1 MKRTIIITGIVIV
14 LATIVLIVFNRMLSQ
29 KNTLALNLAE
39 VRQGNFE
46 IVVKGAGELVAEN
59 TLDIRGPNIV
69 RNRNFRSGVIKI
81 LDIVPEG
88 TVVKKGEYIASLD
101 KTEFDNTLK
110 NEFANLN
117 EKVSE
122 LEMKVIDTAVT
133 LSTLRD
139 DIKDQAFLMEEA
151 QIVVAQ
157 SIFEPPATQRQ
168 ADLEADKAK
177 RLFEWKS
184 RLYYL
189 RRAQS
194 IMETRILKREVEN
207 QRKKVT
213 DLEDILKEF
222 TILAPADGMVMYK
235 KDQTGVKRIAGS
247 FINPFDPVVAT
258 LPDMSSMISKIF
270 VSEIEVSKLEYGQ
283 NVEIVVDAFPEKFY
297 TGQVISIANIGEQLL
312 NSDSKLFE
320 ILVHINEYDPSL
332 RPSMTTGNRVIT
344 KSFED
349 VIYVPIE
356 SVRAGADNIPYVYT
370 RDGFKQ
376 IVVPGLANEKNII
389 IEEGLAEGTFVFLT
403 PPENASKFELA
414 GNELIETIRDKELAF
429 K

>member
-1 MKRTIIITGIVIV
+1 MKRTLIVTGIIVV
-14 LATIVLIVFNRMLSQ
+14 LATIVLIVFTRMLSQ
-29 KNTLALNLAE
+29 KNSLELNLAE

-46 IVVKGAGELVAEN
+46 IVVKSAGELIAEN
-59 TLDIRGPNIV
+59 SIDISGPNIV

-110 NEFANLN
+110 NEVTNLN
-117 EKVSE
+117 TKLTE

-133 LSTLRD
+133 LSSLRD
-139 DIKDQAFLMEEA
+139 DIKDQAFIMEEA

-157 SIFEPPATQRQ
+157 SVFEPPATQRQ
-168 ADLEADKAK
+168 AELEADKAK
-177 RLFEWKS
+177 RLLEWKG

-189 RRAQS
+189 KRAQS
-194 IMETRILKREVEN
+194 IMEARILKRAVEN
-207 QRKKVT
+207 QRSKVT
-213 DLEDILKEF
+213 DLEEILEEF
-222 TILAPADGMVMYK
+222 TIKAPADGMVMYK
-235 KDQTGVKRIAGS
+235 KDQTGVKRKAGS

-258 LPDMSSMISKIF
+258 LPDMSSMISKLF
-270 VSEIEVSKLEYGQ
+270 VSEIEVSKVENGQ
-283 NVEIVVDAFPEKFY
+283 FVEIVIDAFPEKLY

-320 ILVHINEYDPSL
+320 VLVNINEYDPQL
-332 RPSMTTGNRVIT
+332 RPSMTTGNKVIT
-344 KSFED
+344 KSFEE

-356 SVRAGADNIPYVYT
+356 SVQAGADNIPFVYT

-376 IVVPGLANEKNII
+376 IVVPGEANEKNII
-389 IEEGLAEGTFVFLT
+389 IEQGLAEGTFVFLI
-403 PPENASKFELA
+403 PPENASKFKPA
-414 GNELIETIRDKELAF
+414 GSELIETIRDRELALR
-429 K
+429 

>member
-1 MKRTIIITGIVIV
+1 
-14 LATIVLIVFNRMLSQ
+14 
-29 KNTLALNLAE
+29 
-39 VRQGNFE
+39 
-46 IVVKGAGELVAEN
+46 
-59 TLDIRGPNIV
+59 
-69 RNRNFRSGVIKI
+69 
-81 LDIVPEG
+81 
-88 TVVKKGEYIASLD
+88 
-101 KTEFDNTLK
+101 
-110 NEFANLN
+110 
-117 EKVSE
+117 
-122 LEMKVIDTAVT
+122 
-133 LSTLRD
+133 
-139 DIKDQAFLMEEA
+139 
-151 QIVVAQ
+151 
-157 SIFEPPATQRQ
+157 
-168 ADLEADKAK
+168 
-177 RLFEWKS
+177 
-184 RLYYL
+184 
-189 RRAQS
+189 
-194 IMETRILKREVEN
+194 METRILKREVEN